1 MRVVIC
7 GAGIAGLSLAWW
19 LERAGWEVLVVEH
32 APGQR
37 GAGYLIDFFGPGYDA
52 VERMGLL
59 PRVRE
64 RARTVAGVRYRD
76 SAGRVTCE
84 LPYDSLVRLQR
95 GRVVTLMRGELEDLL
110 FEALGPGVEFRYSTS
125 VDAVATAADH
135 AAVTLTTGE
144 VERADLLVGADG
156 IHSRVREL
164 AFGPER
170 RHLRSL
176 GYHTA
181 AYLFADPEL
190 GARVGDRL
198 EMVEAPGLQAG
209 VCRLDGERL
218 AAVFAHRAAA
228 DPLPED
234 PRERLRERYASLGWL
249 IPEVLDRCPEPG
261 QVYYDEVAQIE
272 AASWARPRV
281 TLLGDA
287 CQAVSLLAGQG
298 ASMGVGGA
306 FVLAEE
312 LAGAPTLRE
321 GLERYEARW
330 RPVVE
335 ERQRAALTGTSWFL
349 PDTALRLRLRRLVLR
364 LSALPGVDRLVAS
377 AVSGKP
383 SRVIGD
389 LASASPGERTAP

>member
-1 MRVVIC
+1 M
-7 GAGIAGLSLAWW
+7 
-19 LERAGWEVLVVEH
+19 
-32 APGQR
+32 
-37 GAGYLIDFFGPGYDA
+37 
-52 VERMGLL
+52 
-59 PRVRE
+59 
-64 RARTVAGVRYRD
+64 
-76 SAGRVTCE
+76 
-84 LPYDSLVRLQR
+84 
-95 GRVVTLMRGELEDLL
+95 
-110 FEALGPGVEFRYSTS
+110 EFRYSTS

-135 AAVTLTTGE
+135 VAVTLTTGE

-170 RHLRSL
+170 RHPRSL

-298 ASMGVGGA
+298 AAMAVAGA
-306 FVLAEE
+306 CVLAEE
-312 LAGAPTLRE
+312 LLRDGDAVAAPF
-321 GLERYEARW
+321 RYEERV
-330 RPVVE
+330 RPAVV
-335 ERQRAALTGTSWFL
+335 RKQRAGRRIADWFV
-349 PDTALRLRLRRLVLR
+349 PASRTRLRLRTAALRLAARPGLVGLLGPVLR
-364 LSALPGVDRLVAS
+364 TPDDRLA
-377 AVSGKP
+377 
-383 SRVIGD
+383 D
-389 LASASPGERTAP
+389 LAAHR

>member
-135 AAVTLTTGE
+135 VAVTLTTGE

-298 ASMGVGGA
+298 AAMAVAGA
-306 FVLAEE
+306 CVLAEE
-312 LAGAPTLRE
+312 LLRDGDAVAAPF
-321 GLERYEARW
+321 RYEERV
-330 RPVVE
+330 RPAVV
-335 ERQRAALTGTSWFL
+335 RKQRAGRRIADWFV
-349 PDTALRLRLRRLVLR
+349 PASRTRLRLRTAALRLAARPGLVGLLGPVLR
-364 LSALPGVDRLVAS
+364 TPDDRLA
-377 AVSGKP
+377 
-383 SRVIGD
+383 D
-389 LASASPGERTAP
+389 LAAHR

>member
-135 AAVTLTTGE
+135 VAVTLTTGE

-298 ASMGVGGA
+298 AAMAVAGA
-306 FVLAEE
+306 CVLAEE
-312 LAGAPTLRE
+312 LLRDGDAVAAPF
-321 GLERYEARW
+321 RYEERV
-330 RPVVE
+330 RPAVV
-335 ERQRAALTGTSWFL
+335 RKQRAGRRIADWFV
-349 PDTALRLRLRRLVLR
+349 PASRTRLRLRTAALRLTARPGLVGLLGPVLR
-364 LSALPGVDRLVAS
+364 TPDDRLA
-377 AVSGKP
+377 
-383 SRVIGD
+383 D
-389 LASASPGERTAP
+389 LAAHR

>member
-1 MRVVIC
+1 VRVVIC

-135 AAVTLTTGE
+135 VAVTLTTGE

-298 ASMGVGGA
+298 AAMAVAGA
-306 FVLAEE
+306 CVLAEE
-312 LAGAPTLRE
+312 LLRDGDAVAAPF
-321 GLERYEARW
+321 RYEERV
-330 RPVVE
+330 RPAVV
-335 ERQRAALTGTSWFL
+335 RKQRAGRRIADWFVPASRTRL
-349 PDTALRLRLRRLVLR
+349 WLRTAALRLAARPGLVGLLGPVLR
-364 LSALPGVDRLVAS
+364 TPDDRLA
-377 AVSGKP
+377 
-383 SRVIGD
+383 D
-389 LASASPGERTAP
+389 LAAHR

>member
-135 AAVTLTTGE
+135 VAVTLTTGE

-298 ASMGVGGA
+298 AAMAVAGA
-306 FVLAEE
+306 CVLAEE
-312 LAGAPTLRE
+312 LLRDGDAVAAPF
-321 GLERYEARW
+321 RYEERV
-330 RPVVE
+330 RPAVV
-335 ERQRAALTGTSWFL
+335 RKQRAGRRIADWFVPASRTRL
-349 PDTALRLRLRRLVLR
+349 WLRTAALRLAARPGLVGLLGPVLR
-364 LSALPGVDRLVAS
+364 TPDDRLA
-377 AVSGKP
+377 
-383 SRVIGD
+383 D
-389 LASASPGERTAP
+389 LAAHR